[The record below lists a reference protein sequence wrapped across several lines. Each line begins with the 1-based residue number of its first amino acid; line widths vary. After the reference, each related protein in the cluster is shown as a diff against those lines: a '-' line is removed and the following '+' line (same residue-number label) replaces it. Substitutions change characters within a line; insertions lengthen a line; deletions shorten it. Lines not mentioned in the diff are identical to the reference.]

1 MVLHLNKLQHL
12 PHLSIDK
19 WSTIVTY
26 DSMRH
31 PKSDNYIFFNGIC
44 HSPFGGFTEWYGLR
58 LFSEIFCSY
67 KDLYIPMGRWVN

>member
-1 MVLHLNKLQHL
+1 MVLHLIKLQHL

-31 PKSDNYIFFNGIC
+31 PKSDNYIFLNEVC
-44 HSPFGGFTEWYGLR
+44 HNSSSGFVEWYDLYP
-58 LFSEIFCSY
+58 FSEIFCSH
-67 KDLYIPMGRWVN
+67 KDPYVSVRRWIN